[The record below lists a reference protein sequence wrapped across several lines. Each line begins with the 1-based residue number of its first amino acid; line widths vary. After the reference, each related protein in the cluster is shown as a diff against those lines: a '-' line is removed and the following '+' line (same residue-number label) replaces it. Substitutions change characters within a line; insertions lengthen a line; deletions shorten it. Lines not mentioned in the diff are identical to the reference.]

1 MLPMKVQELVPS
13 LDELLAGRRWDDAIA
28 MANAAIARNPRDPG
42 LYTSLAAALMGA
54 GRPADALAAAD
65 NARLLAP
72 TWEWSHRMRARA
84 LAELGRADE
93 ALAAAEKA
101 DQLEEDKP
109 GMLDAL
115 ISEQMT
121 HKRLAEAEATANEL
135 VRIDPDWAEAWN
147 ARGAVL
153 LQRKKFEQ
161 AESDFRTALSI
172 SPNEAAYMRNIGL
185 ALHRRGRRK
194 EAAEWFGKSAAI
206 DPGLAVTRTRRSRS
220 SRLGLWL
227 GGFVIL
233 ASIAHVIE
241 IGLRGRSNTEV
252 FAYIGAGLLLATV
265 PVILLRYWIRRRSPA
280 PTTQDMYKAES
291 RLVLGRFTRS
301 SIVRNGGVIILLS
314 AFVFSFLYLKDIRL
328 TYVFIIA
335 AIVWA
340 RGWEIWRFAGR
351 LFQR

>member
-1 MLPMKVQELVPS
+1 MKVQEHVPT
-13 LDELLAGRRWDDAIA
+13 LDELLAGQRWNDAIA
-28 MANAAIARNPRDPG
+28 MATTAVADHPRDAG
-42 LYTSLAAALMGA
+42 LYTSLAAAQMGA
-54 GRPADALAAAD
+54 GRPADALVAAD

-84 LAELGRADE
+84 LAALGRSDE
-93 ALAAAEKA
+93 ALAAAEQA
-101 DQLEEDKP
+101 DRLEQAKP
-109 GMLDAL
+109 RHLDAL
-115 ISEQMT
+115 ITQLLAE
-121 HKRLAEAEATANEL
+121 KRLTEAEAAAAEL
-135 VRIDPDWAEAWN
+135 VRIDPEWSEAWN
-147 ARGAVL
+147 DRGAVL
-153 LQRKKFEQ
+153 LRRKKFEQ

-172 SPNEAAYMRNIGL
+172 SPYEAAYMRNIGL
-185 ALHRRGRRK
+185 ALHGRGKRK
-194 EAAEWFGKSAAI
+194 EAAEWFRKSAAI
-206 DPGLAVTRTRRSRS
+206 NPGLAITRTRRSRS

-252 FAYIGAGLLLATV
+252 FTYIGAGLLVATV
-265 PVILLRYWIRRRSPA
+265 PVILLRYWIRRRSSA
-280 PTTQDMYKAES
+280 PTTQDLYKAES
-291 RLVLGRFTRS
+291 RLVFGRFTPS
-301 SIVRNGGVIILLS
+301 SIIRNGGVIILLS

-335 AIVWA
+335 AVIWA